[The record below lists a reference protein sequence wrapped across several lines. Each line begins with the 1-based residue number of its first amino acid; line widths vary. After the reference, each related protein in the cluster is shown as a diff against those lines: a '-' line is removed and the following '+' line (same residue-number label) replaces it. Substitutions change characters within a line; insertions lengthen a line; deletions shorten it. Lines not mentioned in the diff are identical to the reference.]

1 MITEAIKVSQQLVSI
16 VPLLGGSTS
25 KADYKAAVELA
36 EYLVEFDPSNPLI
49 DMLTAKIDRYENE
62 SPDFAEFN
70 ALLAST
76 PPGVSMLRFLM
87 DQHGLTQSDFENEIG
102 QRSLVSRILNGDRNL
117 TVEHMKALAKRFNL
131 PVSMFV
137 NED

>member
-1 MITEAIKVSQQLVSI
+1 MISEAIKASQQLVSI

-25 KADYKAAVELA
+25 KADYKEAVELA

-49 DMLTAKIDRYENE
+49 EMLTAKIDRYENE
-62 SPDFAEFN
+62 SPDFAKFN
-70 ALLAST
+70 ALLAAT
-76 PPGVSMLRFLM
+76 PPGVSMLRVLM
-87 DQHGLTQSDFENEIG
+87 DQYGLTQSDFENEIG

-131 PVSMFV
+131 PVSIFV